1 MTYMKNA
8 EESKFQCKYG
18 ERKRERERDVVHVG
32 SVHLFIYYVVYS
44 GKFSNASLIEIL
56 CI

>member
-1 MTYMKNA
+1 MQRKVNFNVNM
-8 EESKFQCKYG
+8 
-18 ERKRERERDVVHVG
+18 ERERERERERDVVHVG